1 MASAPDSAESRHIS
15 DETGRVAGA
24 SRIVLGAGLVLVAG
38 GILLFLVGVGRGLLD
53 AAGGDSAADS
63 MMPWLPLGG
72 GAVVVGLIVAAIGMA
87 IARRD
92 AGE

>member
-1 MASAPDSAESRHIS
+1 MS

-24 SRIVLGAGLVLVAG
+24 SRLVLGAGLVLVAG
-38 GILLFLVGVGRGLLD
+38 GIVAFLIGVGRGLLD
-53 AAGGDSAADS
+53 ATGGDSAADS

-72 GAVVVGLIVAAIGMA
+72 VAVVAGLLVAAVGMA
-87 IARRD
+87 FARRD